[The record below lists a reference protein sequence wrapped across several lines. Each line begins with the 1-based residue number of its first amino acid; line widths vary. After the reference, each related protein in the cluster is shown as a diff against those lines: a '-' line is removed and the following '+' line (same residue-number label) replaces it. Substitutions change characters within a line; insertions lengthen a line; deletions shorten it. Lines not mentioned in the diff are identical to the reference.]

1 MPKPTEPRSSRWLC
15 ALAAIYLFLYVM
27 MAPKD
32 GILSTIRWGGFF
44 LLTQILVQVI
54 FRSFQCRRLANLSVA
69 IIVIIATF
77 LLSQ

>member
-1 MPKPTEPRSSRWLC
+1 
-15 ALAAIYLFLYVM
+15 M
-27 MAPKD
+27 MVPKD